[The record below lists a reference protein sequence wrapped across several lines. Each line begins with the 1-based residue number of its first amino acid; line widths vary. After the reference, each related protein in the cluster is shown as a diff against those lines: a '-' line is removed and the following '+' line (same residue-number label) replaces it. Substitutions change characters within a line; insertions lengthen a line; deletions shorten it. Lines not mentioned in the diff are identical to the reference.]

1 MKRVLLVINSIG
13 YGGAER
19 ALVNLLSKPSFYSEF
34 DVHVALLDDEPIVR
48 TLPDNITLHQ
58 LESKRGLFRS
68 FINLMRLQRECK
80 PDLCVSF
87 LVRANV
93 VNAALKLASR
103 NRKVVLCER
112 MHLSLSLIHI

>member
-48 TLPDNITLHQ
+48 TLPV
-58 LESKRGLFRS
+58 SRS
-68 FINLMRLQRECK
+68 QFKCSVHDISPNQK
-80 PDLCVSF
+80 T
-87 LVRANV
+87 
-93 VNAALKLASR
+93 NA
-103 NRKVVLCER
+103 
-112 MHLSLSLIHI
+112 